1 MNRLYFGDNL
11 DVLRTM
17 NPEAVDL
24 VYLDP
29 PFNSNAEYNVLYG
42 TKRAGPSQAQ
52 AHAFEDTWRWGPDAR
67 RALEEVAN
75 RDMRAG
81 HLLDAFHR
89 VFGDSPIMAYLSMM
103 AVRLIELQRVLKAQG
118 SLYLHCD
125 PTASHYLKLIL
136 DAIFGADCFVN
147 EITWK
152 RSSAHSDGAQGS
164 KHYGRIKDTILF
176 YSKSPR
182 DRTWNRIYT
191 PYSTVYLDR
200 DYRRV
205 DPDGRRYRL
214 DNIQGPGG
222 AAKGNPFYEVM
233 GVSRHWRYSR
243 ERMQEL
249 IEAGRIIQTKPG
261 AVPQLKRY
269 LDEMPGIP
277 VQDLWTDIQLNN
289 RASEKLPY
297 PTQKPLALLERI
309 IAVSSN
315 PGDVVLDPFC
325 GCGTA
330 IEAAQ
335 KLGRRWIGI
344 DITYLAIHVIEA
356 RLAKTFGP
364 DAAAGYE
371 LLGSPRDAH
380 DARVLASRDWLEFQK
395 WAVMMLGG
403 LPNTRPGADKGIDGV
418 IRYHRV
424 GIEQPNRAI
433 VSVKGGRNVDV
444 DSVHKLKSV
453 VDREGA
459 ETGVLVCLNPPT
471 KAMRQEA
478 ANAGE
483 VGPVGRR
490 VAKIQII
497 TVDMLFGPDPF
508 RAPGL
513 VDPPSL
519 VPPSQARPKGRPRK
533 SDPSQTE
540 MLLSLSGDGD
550 GSSGDGLD
558 AARRRTSRAIGAVNV
573 EVVPKSRLG

>member
-11 DVLRTM
+11 DVLRAM
-17 NPEAVDL
+17 ASEAVDL

-52 AHAFEDTWRWGPDAR
+52 AHAFEDTWQWGPDAK
-67 RALEEVAN
+67 RALEEVAE
-75 RDMRAG
+75 RDLRAG
-81 HLLDAFHR
+81 HLLDAFHKI
-89 VFGDSPIMAYLSMM
+89 FGDSPIMAYLSMM
-103 AVRLIELQRVLKAQG
+103 SVRLIELQRVLKPKG

-136 DAIFGADCFVN
+136 DSVFGTECYVN

-176 YSKSPR
+176 YSKDQR
-182 DRTWNRIYT
+182 DRTWNRLYT
-191 PYSTVYLDR
+191 PYSASYLDR

-243 ERMQEL
+243 DRMQEL
-249 IEAGRIIQTKPG
+249 IDAGRIIQTKPG

-364 DAAAGYE
+364 DTARGYE
-371 LLGSPRDAH
+371 LLGSPKDAH
-380 DARVLASRDWLEFQK
+380 DARVLATRDWLEFQK

-403 LPNTRPGADKGIDGV
+403 LPNTRPGADKGIDGI

-444 DSVHKLKSV
+444 DAIHKLKSV

-483 VGPVGRR
+483 VGPSGRR
-490 VAKIQII
+490 VAKIQIV
-497 TVDMLFGPDPF
+497 TVDKIFEADAF
-508 RAPGL
+508 RVPGL
-513 VDPPSL
+513 VDPPAL
-519 VPPSQARPKGRPRK
+519 VPSGQPRAKARARK
-533 SDPSQTE
+533 ATPGQSE
-540 MLLSLSGDGD
+540 MLLPLPGDASMGVEDRASEARKPSRSIGSLS
-550 GSSGDGLD
+550 
-558 AARRRTSRAIGAVNV
+558 V
-573 EVVPKSRLG
+573 EVVPKSLRG